1 MRIWRISN
9 YADLSGIGGTL
20 ASGRWHSK
28 GRPILYAAEHSALAL
43 LEALVHLDRGEL
55 PDSFQL
61 LGIDIPDAVEFES
74 PPQKELA
81 ADWAQDEAATRRV
94 GDRWLRGAT
103 SLLLRVPT
111 ALVPH
116 AWNFLVNP
124 GHPDMAAATIASVDR
139 APFDGR
145 LS

>member
-28 GRPILYAAEHSALAL
+28 GRAILYAAEHPALAL
-43 LEALVHLDRGEL
+43 LEALVHLDRSEL
-55 PDSFQL
+55 PDRFQL
-61 LGIDIPDAVEFES
+61 LGIDIPDAIAFPS
-74 PPQKELA
+74 APQELH
-81 ADWAQDEAATRRV
+81 ADWSQNAAESRRI
-94 GDRWLRGAT
+94 GDRWLRDGA

-116 AWNFLVNP
+116 AWNLLVNP
-124 GHPDMAAATIASVDR
+124 AHPDIAAATIRSVDH
-139 APFDGR
+139 APFDVR
-145 LS
+145 LM

>member
-1 MRIWRISN
+1 MRIWRVSN
-9 YADLSGIGGTL
+9 HANLSGIGGIL

-28 GRPILYAAEHSALAL
+28 GRPILYAAEHPALAL
-43 LEALVHLDRGEL
+43 LEALVHLDRSEL

-61 LGIDIPDAVEFES
+61 LGVDIPDALQFATLA
-74 PPQKELA
+74 PAELA
-81 ADWAQDEAATRRV
+81 ANWAQNEAATRRA
-94 GDRWLRGAT
+94 GDHWLREGT
-103 SLLLRVPT
+103 NLLMRVPT

-116 AWNFLVNP
+116 AWNVLVNP
-124 GHPDMAAATIASVDR
+124 AHPDISAATISSIDR